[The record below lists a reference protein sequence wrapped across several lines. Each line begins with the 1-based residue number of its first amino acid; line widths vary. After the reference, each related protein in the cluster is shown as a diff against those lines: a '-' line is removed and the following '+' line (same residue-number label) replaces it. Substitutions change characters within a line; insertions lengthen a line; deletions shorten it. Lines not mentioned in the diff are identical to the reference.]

1 MSMSKNNEVIVK
13 AYEAG
18 VRVDD
23 LGKTYK
29 LYPDRDGYPRFKI
42 TIDGEHYFLAAHRF
56 AAYSYFGKVAL
67 EAECVRHLNGN
78 PADFSKP
85 NISYGTHRENTMD
98 IPAEVRSRRSLA
110 GGSVAGKKRRTM
122 TEEQVRYIRNSPL
135 SQEKLAKEL
144 GVKRGTIRK
153 IKEYKTYKEVRHG
166 RSNLETGRQMP

>member
-1 MSMSKNNEVIVK
+1 MSKSDEGIVK

-29 LYPDRDGYPRFKI
+29 LHIDAWGYPRFNI
-42 TIDGEHYFLAAHRF
+42 TIDGERYYLGAHRF

-85 NISYGTHRENTMD
+85 NISYGTHQENTMD
-98 IPAEVRSRRSLA
+98 IPAEVRIRRSHFA
-110 GGSVAGKKRRTM
+110 ASVAGKKSRTM
-122 TEEQVRYIRNSPL
+122 TEEQVRYIRTSHL
-135 SQEKLAKEL
+135 SQDRLAKEL

-153 IKEYKTYKEVRHG
+153 IKEYKTYKDV
-166 RSNLETGRQMP
+166 SNG